1 MLEGRR
7 LRRMHVIS
15 YLKVHERNTDDSI
28 GRLVDITTEGVGLY
42 SEEPIDI
49 NRIYQFRMTLPT
61 ALKKKKEIT
70 FDARVVWCHQAVH
83 PGFYD
88 SGIQLLD
95 VPPKDIEVIEQF
107 IEEATLED
115 RWLSVD

>member
-28 GRLVDITTEGVGLY
+28 GRLVDITTEGIGLY

-49 NRIYQFRMTLPT
+49 NKIYQFRMTLPT
-61 ALKKKKEIT
+61 ALKKKKDIT
-70 FDARVVWCHQAVH
+70 FDARVVWSKQAVH

>member
-15 YLKVHERNTDDSI
+15 YLKVHERNSDESI
-28 GRLVDITTEGVGLY
+28 GRVIDMTTEGMGLY

-49 NRIYQFRMTLPT
+49 NRICQFRMTLPM
-61 ALKKKKEIT
+61 ALKIKKEIT
-70 FDARVVWCHQAVH
+70 FDARVVWCRQAIH

-88 SGIQLLD
+88 SGIQLLNVPSKD
-95 VPPKDIEVIEQF
+95 VEVIEQF